1 MPPGS
6 AGAECKQAT
15 SRSQGAGGTVCGMT
29 ATAALP
35 FPVTPRRT
43 PDEPEADLFGFTLV
57 HRSLRNGC
65 RLLADAL
72 TSIAAG
78 APCDRRRQDAIAAF
92 AGHMLHEVHVHHTR
106 EDDVLWPVIVASA
119 GAHVDLTPL
128 TDDHVALQAV
138 LDRAQP
144 LLAEFAARGPA
155 AAGPLAAVLTSVA
168 DSLDEHI
175 EEEER
180 DVFPVVRRYV
190 SAADFT
196 RVETRF
202 RKGTSLRHMV
212 FVLPWMVDSCASA
225 EERAQ
230 LLGFMPPPLRLLLR
244 VVGPRWERR
253 RDLVRGS

>member
-1 MPPGS
+1 
-6 AGAECKQAT
+6 
-15 SRSQGAGGTVCGMT
+15 MT

-43 PDEPEADLFGFTLV
+43 PDEPEADLFGFALV
-57 HRSLRNGC
+57 HRALRNGC

-72 TSIAAG
+72 TDIAAG
-78 APCDRRRQDAIAAF
+78 GPCDRERQQAVVAF
-92 AGHMLHEVHVHHTR
+92 AGHMLHEVHVHHSR
-106 EDDVLWPVIVASA
+106 EDDVLWPVIAASA
-119 GAHVDLTPL
+119 GAHVDLAPL
-128 TDDHVALQAV
+128 SDDHAALQDV
-138 LDRAQP
+138 LDRAEP
-144 LLAEFAARGPA
+144 LLAAFAAQGPA
-155 AAGPLAAVLTSVA
+155 AAAPLAAVVTQVA

-175 EEEER
+175 AEEER

-190 SAADFT
+190 SAGDFA

-212 FVLPWMVDSCASA
+212 FVLPWVVDACRTP

-230 LLGFMPPPLRLLLR
+230 LLGSAPAPLRLVLR
-244 VVGPRWERR
+244 GVHSRWVRR